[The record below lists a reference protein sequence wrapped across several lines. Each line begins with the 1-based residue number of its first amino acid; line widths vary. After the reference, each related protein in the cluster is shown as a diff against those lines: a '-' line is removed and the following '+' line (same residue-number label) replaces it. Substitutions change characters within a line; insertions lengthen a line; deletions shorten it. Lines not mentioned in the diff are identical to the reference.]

1 MVANERPVV
10 CSPLSAVHSAS
21 KKMRLVI
28 DLRHVN
34 ECLWKQKFKYE
45 DMALQLMKSGDYMV
59 CFDLKSGYH
68 YIDVHPSHHWTYL
81 GFSWKYEDKERYLV
95 FKVLQFGL
103 ATACY
108 ALQSCYDP

>member
-1 MVANERPVV
+1 MKDQQCV
-10 CSPLSAVHSAS
+10 AS

-28 DLRHVN
+28 DIRHVN

-45 DMALQLMKSGDYMV
+45 DIRVALQLMRPGDYMV

-68 YIDVHPSHHWTYL
+68 HVDVYPSHWTYL
-81 GFSWKYEDKERYLV
+81 GFSRKYEDKERYFV
-95 FKVLQFGL
+95 FKVLPFGL

-108 ALQSCYDP
+108 AFTKLL